1 MTNKD
6 KDLQNDNQQ
15 KPDHSPPM
23 AVLPLNSSTKL
34 DQEPNPFEQS
44 FSGASTEE
52 KMMNNSSNKLTLPPV
67 ASLTSPA
74 ITKSALNN
82 GNGVVIGGGILPK
95 EVANQFT
102 WDTLRTGPLS
112 PSMLQ
117 GPANPDDYYGK
128 NASMPPNPTYSTR
141 SSYATTSTLNT
152 TNNDMQYMPQ
162 QPIKMESQ
170 QYIPPPPPQQQPQ
183 KRQRSISQNTDNDS
197 IGSNESSQIT
207 KKTTTKKS
215 TRAAARRRSSNA
227 VTDSDDEDDVSTRKK
242 TKSSSKEPEDDEKRK
257 NFLERNRIAA
267 LKCRQRK
274 KQWLNNLQAKVE
286 FLTSDNERLQLQS
299 ESLKEE
305 IVNLKTLLLAH
316 KECPVAQSNGFHAS
330 AIQKGGMPSMLS
342 QQQQMMGRNS
352 APYGLNRQQ
361 PPPPVPTSA
370 ATTTSIPRYTRANM
384 NMQPQDTTQPM
395 MAGGNA
401 ANGGAGGTSSVLRF

>member
-1 MTNKD
+1 
-6 KDLQNDNQQ
+6 
-15 KPDHSPPM
+15 M

-44 FSGASTEE
+44 FSGASSEE
-52 KMMNNSSNKLTLPPV
+52 KMGNMNNSNKLTLPPV

-128 NASMPPNPTYSTR
+128 SNNSMPPNTTYSTR
-141 SSYATTSTLNT
+141 SSFATTSTLNT
-152 TNNDMQYMPQ
+152 TNNDMQYMQ
-162 QPIKMESQ
+162 QPIKIEQQ
-170 QYIPPPPPQQQPQ
+170 QYMPQQQPQ

-197 IGSNESSQIT
+197 IGSNDSSVIN
-207 KKTTTKKS
+207 KKTNKKS
-215 TRAAARRRSSNA
+215 TRNTTRRRSSNL
-227 VTDSDDEDDVSTRKK
+227 VTDSGNEDDVSMREKS
-242 TKSSSKEPEDDEKRK
+242 KSSSKEPEDDEKRK

-286 FLTSDNERLQLQS
+286 FLSSDNERLQLQS

-361 PPPPVPTSA
+361 PPPPQPASASTSS
-370 ATTTSIPRYTRANM
+370 SIPRYTRTNM
-384 NMQPQDTTQPM
+384 NIQSQDNQTM
-395 MAGGNA
+395 MAGGNT
-401 ANGGAGGTSSVLRF
+401 ANGNNVGAGGTSSVLRF